1 MATILIA
8 ELLTSWNNPNEAVD
22 VEVSTAP
29 QTHQWTKGQV
39 RAQFR
44 SNNQPLIC
52 CPFLP
57 APVIPTTVMNINY
70 SHNNLPALQYYMDQ
84 DPFWL
89 AHRILFQSQFVS
101 AARFT
106 TNECY
111 FLAEEGE
118 PTVQLNGRPLSEGER
133 WQLHH
138 EPEKMDMKDFQPTEL
153 KMKKGVVMRIP
164 PYTVYCFLV
173 ADDSLITTGGI
184 VSRGFQADNGM
195 ME

>member
-1 MATILIA
+1 
-8 ELLTSWNNPNEAVD
+8 
-22 VEVSTAP
+22 
-29 QTHQWTKGQV
+29 
-39 RAQFR
+39 
-44 SNNQPLIC
+44 
-52 CPFLP
+52 
-57 APVIPTTVMNINY
+57 
-70 SHNNLPALQYYMDQ
+70 MDQ

-118 PTVQLNGRPLSEGER
+118 PTVQLNGRPLSEAER